1 MTEQRIGIIDIGS
14 NSVRLVVYERTANG
28 AHRVADSSKRPAR
41 LSERIDEDGRLSKAA
56 LEELIDTLRH
66 FTMIC
71 THNHT
76 SQIRA
81 VATAA
86 IRNAE
91 NRSEILERIKADTGL
106 TIELLSGEEEAS
118 YGFLGM
124 INSLNIRD
132 GFLIDIGGGSTE
144 LSLFRNRALV
154 RTVSLPFGCVSLNK
168 RFGSKGL
175 LHDDE
180 LKTLE
185 AHVTEAL
192 RHESWI
198 GEAPGLPL
206 VGVGGTVR
214 ALGKMHQ
221 AAHKYP
227 FPQTHN
233 YPITGEHTDELFNQM
248 RKLPLDKRRKLPGLS
263 KDRAD
268 VVVPGVAILRVLFR
282 ATRAAYYRICGAG
295 LRDGLFHA
303 TRFPNHPKLDDVLDY
318 SLTNLSAL
326 HPEAPKHNVMQVN
339 RLALELY
346 DALNFVHQLP
356 PQTRVVLD
364 TASQLFRI
372 GASIDYYEYARH
384 SFYLIINSHLNGL
397 SHREII
403 MTAAV
408 ASYKSKNRTRQHI
421 SEYRELLNE
430 SDLDVIYKLGAL
442 LQLSAALDRTET
454 QAIGQLNTQKSGS
467 QLLLR
472 PVHPRGSLAVEC
484 REVEELAAE
493 FKKLWGVFPVL
504 DNSATHVPSTTI

>member
-1 MTEQRIGIIDIGS
+1 MTGQRIGIIDIGS
-14 NSVRLVVYERTANG
+14 NSVRLVVYERTAGG

-41 LSERIDEDGRLSKAA
+41 LSERIDEDGRLSNTAMD
-56 LEELIDTLRH
+56 ELIDTLRH
-66 FTMIC
+66 FTLIC

-86 IRNAE
+86 IRNAA
-91 NRSEILERIKADTGL
+91 NRSDILKRIHKETGL

-124 INSLNIRD
+124 INSLHIND

-144 LSLFRNRALV
+144 LSLFRNRTLV
-154 RTVSLPFGCVSLNK
+154 RSVSFPFGCVSLNK
-168 RFGSKGL
+168 RFGEKGML
-175 LHDDE
+175 SEDG
-180 LKTLE
+180 LKALE
-185 AHVTEAL
+185 ALVIEAL
-192 RHESWI
+192 SHESWI
-198 GEAPGLPL
+198 SEAPGLPL

-221 AAHKYP
+221 VAYKYP

-233 YPITGEHTDELFNQM
+233 YPITGEHTDMLFDQLL
-248 RKLPLDKRRKLPGLS
+248 KLPLDKRRKLPGLS

-268 VVVPGVAILRVLFR
+268 VIVPGVAILRVLYR
-282 ATRAAYYRICGAG
+282 AVKAAHYRICGAG

-303 TRFPNHPKLDDVLDY
+303 TRFPHHPKLDNVLSY
-318 SLTNLSAL
+318 STSNLIAL
-326 HPEAPKHNVMQVN
+326 HPEAPKQHVLQVN

-346 DALNFVHQLP
+346 DVLNYIHPLP
-356 PQTRVVLD
+356 TQTRVLLN

-403 MTAAV
+403 MTAAI
-408 ASYKSKNRTRQHI
+408 ASFKSKGRARQHI
-421 SEYRELLNE
+421 SEYKELLNE
-430 SDLDVIYKLGAL
+430 SDLEVIFKLGTM
-442 LQLSAALDRTET
+442 LQLSIALDRTET
-454 QAIGQLNTQKSGS
+454 QAIGQMNLHLTGTH
-467 QLLLR
+467 LLLR
-472 PVHPRGSLAVEC
+472 PLHAHGSLAVER
-484 REVEELAAE
+484 REVEQLSSE
-493 FKKLWGVFPVL
+493 FKKHWGVAPIL
-504 DNSATHVPSTTI
+504 EEPATPGPSRLI

>member
-1 MTEQRIGIIDIGS
+1 MTGQRIGIIDIGS
-14 NSVRLVVYERTANG
+14 NSVRLVVYEETPNG

-41 LSERIDEDGRLSKAA
+41 LSERFDEDGRLTDAA
-56 LEELIDTLRH
+56 IDELIDTLHH
-66 FTMIC
+66 FALIC
-71 THNHT
+71 GHNHT

-86 IRNAE
+86 IRNAA
-91 NRSEILERIKADTGL
+91 NRGSILERIKAATGL
-106 TIELLSGEEEAS
+106 EIELLSGEEEAT

-124 INSLNIRD
+124 INSLQIRD

-154 RTVSLPFGCVSLNK
+154 RSVSFPFGCVSLNK
-168 RFGSKGL
+168 RFAAKGML
-175 LHDDE
+175 TDE
-180 LKTLE
+180 GLRSLE
-185 AHVTEAL
+185 ALVADAL
-192 RHESWI
+192 RKESWI
-198 GEAPGLPL
+198 FETPGLPL

-214 ALGKMHQ
+214 ALGRMHQ
-221 AAHKYP
+221 AARKYP

-233 YPITGEHTDELFNQM
+233 YPIVGEQLDELFDQM

-268 VVVPGVAILRVLFR
+268 VIVPGAAVLRVVY
-282 ATRAAYYRICGAG
+282 RAARAAHYRICGAG

-303 TRFPNHPKLDDVLDY
+303 TKFPDRPKLGNVLEY
-318 SLTNLSAL
+318 SISNLAAL
-326 HPEAPKHNVMQVN
+326 HPAAPKPHVQQVS

-346 DALNFVHQLP
+346 DVLNSSSRMP
-356 PQTRVVLD
+356 PQTRVLMH

-384 SFYLIINSHLNGL
+384 SFYLIIHSHLNGL

-403 MTAAV
+403 MTAAI
-408 ASYKSKNRTRQHI
+408 ASYKSKSKTRRHL
-421 SEYRELLNE
+421 SEYKELLND
-430 SDLDVIYKLGAL
+430 SDLEVIYKLGTL

-454 QAIGQLNTQKSGS
+454 QAIGQFNAQLDGA

-472 PVHPRGSLAVEC
+472 PVHPRGTLAVES
-484 REVEELAAE
+484 REVEELSHE
-493 FKKLWGVFPVL
+493 FKKLWGAAPL
-504 DNSATHVPSTTI
+504 LEAAPMQDLSTTR

>member
-28 AHRVADSSKRPAR
+28 ANRVADSSKRPAR
-41 LSERIDEDGRLSKAA
+41 LSERIDEDGSLSETAI
-56 LEELIDTLRH
+56 EELIDTLTH

-71 THNHT
+71 MHNHT
-76 SQIRA
+76 SSIRA

-86 IRNAE
+86 IRNAK
-91 NRSEILERIKADTGL
+91 NRSEIINRIQADTGL

-124 INSLNIRD
+124 INSLNMRD
-132 GFLIDIGGGSTE
+132 GLLIDIGGGSTE
-144 LSLFRNRALV
+144 VSLFRNRALV
-154 RTVSLPFGCVSLNK
+154 RSVSFPFGCVSLNK
-168 RFGSKGL
+168 RFCSKGL
-175 LHDDE
+175 LQDDD
-180 LKTLE
+180 LKALE
-185 AHVTEAL
+185 SLVTEAV
-192 RHESWI
+192 RNEAWI

-221 AAHKYP
+221 AAYKYP

-233 YPITGEHTDELFNQM
+233 YPITSEHTDELFHQM

-282 ATRAAYYRICGAG
+282 ATKAAYYRICGAG

-303 TRFPNHPKLDDVLDY
+303 TRFPTHPKQGDVLKY

-326 HPEAPKHNVMQVN
+326 HPEAPIQHVKQVN
-339 RLALELY
+339 RIALELY
-346 DALNFVHQLP
+346 DVLNYVHRFP
-356 PQTRVVLD
+356 PQTRVLLD
-364 TASQLFRI
+364 TSSQLFRI

-384 SFYLIINSHLNGL
+384 SFYLIINSQLNGL
-397 SHREII
+397 SHREVI

-408 ASYKSKNRTRQHI
+408 ASYKSKGRARQHL
-421 SEYRELLNE
+421 SEYKELLND
-430 SDLDVIYKLGAL
+430 SDLDIIYKLGAL

-454 QAIGQLNTQKSGS
+454 QAIGQMNALITGN

-472 PVHPRGSLAVEC
+472 PIQPRGSLAVER
-484 REVEELAAE
+484 REVKELTAE
-493 FKKLWGVFPVL
+493 FKKLWGVSPSL
-504 DNSATHVPSTTI
+504 DYSTMHVPSRTI